1 MKTRHPRAAGL
12 AVVAALLL
20 LVGGLAACH
29 DPANDQVPFTPPPEP
44 EPTSTAPDVIAWS
57 EASSVIGQRMTVEG
71 PVVSVTSLPDGA
83 VALNMG
89 LDAPS
94 SDRFVAIVPAS
105 VARGLGAPAADTYD
119 GALVRVTGVIRDV
132 DGVASIRVARARDI
146 VARQ

>member
-1 MKTRHPRAAGL
+1 MKTRHPRVAGL
-12 AVVAALLL
+12 AVVSALLL
-20 LVGGLAACH
+20 LVAGLAACH

-44 EPTSTAPDVIAWS
+44 EPTSTALDVIAWS

-71 PVVSVTSLPDGA
+71 PVVSIQALPGGA
-83 VALNMG
+83 AALNVG

-94 SDRFVAIVPAS
+94 EQRFVAIVPAS
-105 VARGLGAPAADTYD
+105 VTRGLSAPAADTYG

-132 DGVASIRVARARDI
+132 DGVASIRVARAKDI

>member
-1 MKTRHPRAAGL
+1 MTTCRPRATGL

-20 LVGGLAACH
+20 LVAGLAACH

-71 PVVSVTSLPDGA
+71 PVVSVGNLPDGA
-83 VALNMG
+83 AALNVG

-94 SDRFVAIVPAS
+94 AERFVAIVPAS
-105 VARGLGAPAADTYD
+105 VTRGLGAPAADTYG
-119 GALVRVTGVIRDV
+119 GALVRVTGVIRDL
-132 DGVASIRVARARDI
+132 DGVASIRVARAKDI
-146 VARQ
+146 VVRQ